1 MAIKQRLVWRK
12 ESHDKLANWV
22 LIPVGADVDT
32 VDPEDIVAVIA
43 PEMSRSNR
51 WEITGREII
60 LHGKRLGRVMF
71 VREAK
76 EVVDRELAK
85 LNNAKP

>member
-1 MAIKQRLVWRK
+1 MNKQKLVWRK

-22 LIPVGADVDT
+22 LIPAGADVDT
-32 VDPEDIVAVIA
+32 VDLEDIVAVIA

-51 WEITGREII
+51 WEITGREIVFC
-60 LHGKRLGRVMF
+60 GKRPGRVRS

-85 LNNAKP
+85 LNNSKP